1 MNKGRKLR
9 VRFLILLICIAFLVF
24 FSSVFCN
31 YELYN
36 ITNKKNEIHSKY
48 DVYKNRKIFFL
59 NDVINLSRDIAE
71 ENKYQIIVAKDEN
84 IVYSDII
91 PIQINID
98 SSIDWKNITIV
109 INDCEY
115 KIDSSISEIE
125 YNIDGEGKK
134 ELNISIYNDKI
145 EVNRIKKI
153 IYYVRPYRKQF
164 LDEKSG
170 NGTVVHYLNGTW
182 EKYEKTADLLINCRS
197 KKY

>member
-1 MNKGRKLR
+1 MNKGKKLR
-9 VRFLILLICIAFLVF
+9 VRFLILLIGIAFLVF

-36 ITNKKNEIHSKY
+36 ISNKKNEIHSKY

-115 KIDSSISEIE
+115 KIDSSSSEIE

-145 EVNRIKKI
+145 EVNRIEKI